1 MTSID
6 PTSGPLRTVPIGAA
20 GDLTVT
26 ADRYEDDPAVVA
38 VLDAQSVAHEFTPDV
53 ARALGRLLIAGAD
66 AAHAWTAMPS

>member
-26 ADRYEDDPAVVA
+26 ADRYEDDPPVVA
-38 VLDAQSVAHEFTPDV
+38 ILDPQSVAHEYTPAV
-53 ARALGRLLIAGAD
+53 ARTLGQLLITAAD
-66 AAHAWTAMPS
+66 TAHAWTAMPS